1 MERLDQYL
9 SKHSFFSSRSLA
21 QDYIKEGLV
30 KVNGKT
36 ITKASF
42 KVEES
47 DEITWE
53 EREVSFVS
61 RGGNKLY
68 GALKD
73 FNIDLNNKV
82 VLDVG
87 ASTGGFSDVCLQNG
101 ASYVYAVD
109 SGSDQLVQKLRED
122 PRVRC
127 MENINA
133 RYLTKDMFDKKIDF
147 VCMDVSFISIDCIC
161 DCLFSILDTP
171 IECVFLIKPQFE
183 AGKAWIGKNGIVKD
197 KKAHKMVLEKYITY
211 FTNKKM
217 KIKNMAKSH
226 TVGRD
231 GNQEYLIHLSSE
243 GTSKFIDVLK
253 IIKD

>member
-1 MERLDQYL
+1 MERLDVYL

-36 ITKASF
+36 VTKASF
-42 KVEES
+42 KLSLEDVV
-47 DEITWE
+47 TWE

-73 FNIDLNNKV
+73 FNIDLTNKV

-101 ASYVYAVD
+101 ASFVYAVD

-122 PRVRC
+122 PRVKC
-127 MENINA
+127 MENVNA
-133 RYLTKDMFDKKIDF
+133 RYLTNDMFDKKIDF
-147 VCMDVSFISIDCIC
+147 VCMDVSFISIECIC
-161 DCLFSILDTP
+161 DCLFTILDTP

-183 AGKAWIGKNGIVKD
+183 VGKAFIGKNGIVKD
-197 KKAHKMVLEKYITY
+197 KKAHKMILDKYISY
-211 FTNKKM
+211 FM
-217 KIKNMAKSH
+217 DKNMKVKHLAKSH

-243 GTSKFIDVLK
+243 GNNNSIDTAKV
-253 IIKD
+253 IK